1 MAVGGAKLI
10 NWSLSLGTYYGC
22 PLTGWPV
29 GMACQHWSLLLP
41 PGPHILL
48 KLTEHGDSTT
58 QGREPVSDVYI
69 AQHCY
74 SVVLGSGSSIGMV
87 ASSTR

>member
-1 MAVGGAKLI
+1 MAVH
-10 NWSLSLGTYYGC
+10 SLAGQWVRHVSIGPTF
-22 PLTGWPV
+22 
-29 GMACQHWSLLLP
+29 LLLRLY
-41 PGPHILL
+41 ILL

-69 AQHCY
+69 ARHCY